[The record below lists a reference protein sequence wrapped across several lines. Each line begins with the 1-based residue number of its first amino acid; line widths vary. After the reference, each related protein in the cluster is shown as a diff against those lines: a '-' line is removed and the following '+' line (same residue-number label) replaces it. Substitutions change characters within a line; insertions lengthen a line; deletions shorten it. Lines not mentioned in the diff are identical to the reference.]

1 MTLTCA
7 RKTLTTLTAV
17 LVITSPSLH
26 ANALFDKFIDPT
38 DGQFDTSGWLID
50 NKGFLPVPI
59 IITEPR
65 VVKKLIHIEISTS

>member
-7 RKTLTTLTAV
+7 CKTLTTLTAV
-17 LVITSPSLH
+17 LVLTSTSLH
-26 ANALFDKFIDPT
+26 ANSLFEKFIDPT

-59 IITEPR
+59 IITEPA
-65 VVKKLIHIEISTS
+65 VGAGLGLA